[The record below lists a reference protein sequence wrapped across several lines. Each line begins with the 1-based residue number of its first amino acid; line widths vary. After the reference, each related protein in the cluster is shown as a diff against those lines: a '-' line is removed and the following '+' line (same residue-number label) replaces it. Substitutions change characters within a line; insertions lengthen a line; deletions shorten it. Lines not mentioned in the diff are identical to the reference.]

1 VTHRTDALTIGRPVD
16 VARMAPGPT
25 TFAQAGVEPLIL
37 DGSVR
42 PF

>member
-1 VTHRTDALTIGRPVD
+1 MTHRTDARTIERPVG
-16 VARMAPGPT
+16 VAWVAPGPT
-25 TFAQAGVEPLIL
+25 TFAQAGVEPQIL